1 MSQFSYDGTFPGL
14 LSVIFYAF
22 ESKIWPEAIIRP
34 GQTGLLFGDVIKIE
48 TDEVKATRVWEG
60 IKRNGGTLT
69 CEQLFHTYLSLETN
83 VEMII
88 VNYARELFS
97 VKQPIATNYALD
109 CVLKVSQLEKK
120 VLREAHRML
129 MFIRFEQA
137 ADGTWFAPITP
148 KYDVL
153 PLITGHFRLRF
164 ADQPWLIYDANR
176 SYGFFFDTKKLEQ
189 ITIDNPTFNLQS
201 GQLNK
206 EVTHPDE
213 DKWQEMWKTYF
224 KQIAIRERTNLK
236 CQQNFMPKRFWK
248 YLTEKKL

>member
-1 MSQFSYDGTFPGL
+1 MSQFIYDGTFPGL
-14 LSVIFYAF
+14 LSIIFHSF
-22 ESKIWPEAIIRP
+22 ERKIWPEAIIRP
-34 GQTGLLFGDVIKIE
+34 GQSALLFGETITIE
-48 TDEVKATRVWEG
+48 TNEVNAVRVWDG
-60 IKRNGGTLT
+60 INKVGGTIT
-69 CEQLFHTYLSLETN
+69 CEQLFHAFLSLDGN

-88 VNYARELFS
+88 VQYARELFS
-97 VKQPIATNYALD
+97 AKQCVATNFSLD
-109 CVLKVSQLEKK
+109 CVLKVSQLEHK

-164 ADQPWLIYDANR
+164 ADQPWLIYDAKR
-176 SYGFFFDTKKLEQ
+176 EYGFFFDTKKLEQ
-189 ITIDNPTFNLQS
+189 ITIENPAFNAVT
-201 GQLNK
+201 GQLYK
-206 EVTHPDE
+206 DVTHPDE
-213 DKWQEMWKTYF
+213 DKYQEMWKTYF

>member
-1 MSQFSYDGTFPGL
+1 MSQFIYDGTFPGL
-14 LSVIFYAF
+14 LSIIFHSF
-22 ESKIWPEAIIRP
+22 ERKIWPEAIIRP
-34 GQTGLLFGDVIKIE
+34 GQSALLFGETETIE
-48 TDEVKATRVWEG
+48 TNEVNAARVWDG
-60 IKRNGGTLT
+60 INKVGGTIT
-69 CEQLFHTYLSLETN
+69 CEQLFHAYLSLDGN

-88 VNYARELFS
+88 VQYARELFTA
-97 VKQPIATNYALD
+97 KQCIATNFTLD
-109 CVLKVSQLEKK
+109 CVLKVSQLEHK

-164 ADQPWLIYDANR
+164 ADQPWLIYDAKR
-176 SYGFFFDTKKLEQ
+176 EYGFFFDTKKLEQ
-189 ITIDNPTFNLQS
+189 ITIENPAFNAIS
-201 GQLNK
+201 GQLHK
-206 EVTHPDE
+206 DVTHPDE
-213 DKWQEMWKTYF
+213 DKYQEMWKAYF